1 MEDDGS
7 LSFLNIP
14 IEENNKQFHGKVMT
28 QQQLTNMEFY
38 VLDFTMIEKTKYG
51 ANRMLIRIKKDLND
65 KEEFKFFTNS
75 HEIEYTLKK
84 IFELKK
90 FPRKMTLRGC
100 GNRYWVE

>member
-7 LSFLNIP
+7 LEFLNIP
-14 IEENNKQFHGKVMT
+14 VEDGNKQFHGKVIT
-28 QQQLTNMEFY
+28 QQQLTNTEFY
-38 VLDFTMIEKTKYG
+38 ALDYTMIEKTKYG
-51 ANRMLIRIKKDLND
+51 TNRMLVRIKNNLDD

-84 IFELKK
+84 IEEMKK